1 MIIKYS
7 DVRQHILDTAKTII
21 LGRGFSAVGLNQV
34 LSAADVP
41 KGSFYHYFKSK
52 DAFGEAL
59 LDSYFCDYLAR
70 LDSLLTQPDASA
82 AQNMMLY
89 WTLWLETQASDDLE
103 GKCLVVKLGGEVS
116 DLSEAM
122 RAALQRGTDSVI
134 ARLAACIQRG
144 VLDGSLRD
152 IGDPGNV
159 AQTLY
164 GMWLGATLL
173 TKMRRDRSAL
183 EGAMEETR
191 KLLNLA
197 PPTSTTATATI
208 AVTTAATPA
217 APRLP
222 TLTSFTSDEEKSCQ
236 TS

>member
-1 MIIKYS
+1 MTIKHS
-7 DVRQHILDTAKTII
+7 DVRQHILDTAKIII

-34 LSAADVP
+34 LSAANVP
-41 KGSFYHYFKSK
+41 KGSFYHYFRSK

-70 LDSLLTQPDASA
+70 LDRLLAQPDTSA

-89 WTLWLETQASDDLE
+89 WKLWLETQSSDGLE

-116 DLSEAM
+116 DLSESM

-134 ARLAACIQRG
+134 ARLAACIQHG

-152 IGDPGNV
+152 IGDAGHA

-183 EGAMEETR
+183 EGAMDATR
-191 KLLNLA
+191 TLLNLA
-197 PPTSTTATATI
+197 SSTSTETTSVTTTAT
-208 AVTTAATPA
+208 TAAHK
-217 APRLP
+217 LP
-222 TLTSFTSDEEKSCQ
+222 VPISSTSDEEKTCQ